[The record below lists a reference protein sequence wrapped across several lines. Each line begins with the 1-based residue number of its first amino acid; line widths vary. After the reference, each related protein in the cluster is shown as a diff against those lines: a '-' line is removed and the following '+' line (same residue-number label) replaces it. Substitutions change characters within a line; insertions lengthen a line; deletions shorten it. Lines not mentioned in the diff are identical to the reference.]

1 MGLVGDTNAAMFA
14 RLREHPL
21 LANIVYD
28 TASRQ
33 KRGDDQPLPIPY
45 VMVFAD
51 NGQHTSGLL
60 AEMSE
65 RSLFNYTLHL
75 VADTGEQLDRMGD
88 AVLDQ
93 IRNWRPNVPGYT
105 FFKARHHFSTPDN
118 TNNRLLPTP
127 VYRVDEIGL
136 RCVQGKVA

>member
-1 MGLVGDTNAAMFA
+1 MGLVGDVNAAFLA
-14 RLREHPL
+14 RLRAHPML
-21 LANIVYD
+21 SGIVYD

-33 KRGDDQPLPIPY
+33 KQGDEQPLPVPY

-51 NGQHTSGLL
+51 NGQHTSELL
-60 AEMSE
+60 AEMAE

-75 VADTGEQLDRMGD
+75 VADTGSQLDRMGD
-88 AVLDQ
+88 AVLQ
-93 IRNWRPNVPGYT
+93 QVLNWRPEVPGYR

-136 RCVQGKVA
+136 RCVRGKAA